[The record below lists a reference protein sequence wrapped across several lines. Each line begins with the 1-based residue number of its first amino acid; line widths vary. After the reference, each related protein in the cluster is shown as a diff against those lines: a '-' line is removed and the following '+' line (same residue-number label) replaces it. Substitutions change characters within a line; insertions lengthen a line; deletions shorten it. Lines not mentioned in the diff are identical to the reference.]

1 MTRGRW
7 KFAAILAAIV
17 ALYWLSFPTFTHR
30 YRLTIAVETDG
41 QVHSASSVI
50 EVRFHFWPQ
59 FVAGLSNGNQYA
71 LEVRGQ
77 AVLVDLGARGAL
89 AASLRSYTDRSSV
102 NAEWLGLRA
111 LNPQPVM
118 PEGSYVATRERLR
131 ELPGSPARA
140 DLTPDNMPQFIWFKD
155 VADQTTAKA
164 IKAAEFAAVIGGDA
178 RLVSAQLEMTR
189 DAIVINIDRKLP
201 WYDAMER
208 SQKTWGITA
217 MSDKFEL
224 AYTMFVGGG
233 K

>member
-7 KFAAILAAIV
+7 IAASCVAAIV
-17 ALYWLSFPTFTHR
+17 ALYWLSFPTYSHR

-77 AVLVDLGARGAL
+77 AVLLNLGPRGAL

-102 NAEWLGLRA
+102 NAEWLALRA

-131 ELPGSPARA
+131 ELPGPPARA
-140 DLTPDNMPQFIWFKD
+140 DLTPDNLPQFIWFKD
-155 VADQTTAKA
+155 TADPTTATPVKA
-164 IKAAEFAAVIGGDA
+164 TEFAAVLGDDA

-189 DAIVINIDRKLP
+189 DSIVVDIDKKLP
-201 WYDAMER
+201 WYDALER
-208 SQKTWGITA
+208 TQKARGITA

-224 AYTMFVGGG
+224 AYIMFVGGG